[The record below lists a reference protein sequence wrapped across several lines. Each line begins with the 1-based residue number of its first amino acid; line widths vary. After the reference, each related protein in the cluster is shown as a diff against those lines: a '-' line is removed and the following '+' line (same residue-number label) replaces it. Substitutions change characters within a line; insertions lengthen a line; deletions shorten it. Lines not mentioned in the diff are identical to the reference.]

1 MKLQW
6 LPMLVWM
13 TAVVSAGGI
22 SDETGGSFG
31 KILKGTAEENGVL
44 LDTSQWCVRIAPRQ
58 TDWSRAE
65 GICFEICSSRAGQDE
80 FVLRLD
86 SPDERNYYYRKIK
99 IDWVGTKKCFYPFAK
114 FQKSRSPRGWNSIA
128 EIGFYTHGW
137 GMTPTP
143 GGKHILRSIQLKN
156 ARSSELIPIP
166 VNTAESMVSCFWDPN
181 LSDLKQ
187 WRIEGG
193 KAKQLF
199 HAVSL
204 TGTDGIRM
212 SREARLR
219 TAGYD
224 RLLLYG
230 IFPEK
235 TKLKMKIRNGQ
246 GEKVILH
253 VTTPDIHEYSIPLE
267 GAAVID
273 RIVLE
278 LSPLAAAG
286 TISWLA
292 LANDERLK
300 GEETRFEQLKKM
312 DLGRFMTPEET
323 ELSFTPAGQL
333 FCDRQHIETL
343 RRRIAASAP
352 AKQRLESEIRK
363 WSKMPSGEDTIRPC
377 VSNDRRFIRDRDPRE
392 DLYRAYVPIWLGIL
406 TRDKTLLRAGVKRAL
421 ALALIPDWGVGVQS
435 SMPGTAWG
443 HIAFE
448 HSYTIPAL
456 VFAMEFGHEALNRAG
471 KELLL
476 RRIAESGLGTIQYNV
491 WKYDYIFSC
500 NQLSMFSGARVAA
513 LLLLEKRGWAHVA
526 PYTDL
531 AIRELTES
539 MNRIFYR
546 DGGYGEGP
554 GYLVAL
560 LSGALQSY
568 YLYARARNVPL
579 ETVLPAAVRRSAD
592 YAELLVSTDRNQGFI
607 PVNDGHS
614 YPLPAVCAAMAEM
627 VPDSQYTRLFHT
639 YCRLHQIPSPADFW
653 SYVIADPFQEKR
665 LPPLRPFVKLDSI
678 ASAASVRLLD
688 GEPLKILF
696 MNDTEAT
703 THKHPAAGNFIL
715 ELAGETYAMDAG
727 IGSYS
732 SPLTVE
738 LQSGERH
745 NIMMPCD
752 DGKRF
757 IPQNKT
763 AALCPFEA
771 AGDERKFFASVD
783 LLPVWKGKFR
793 KRKRTIRSESPEK
806 IILEDEFECVDAPS
820 AAFFWLTTLPITLS
834 GNTVTI
840 CGKRGEMRFSI
851 PDGWGRR
858 VEELKLPEAPF
869 RQNRL
874 TLLSPSG
881 SGTLRLEMDLRV
893 TAPPSEA
900 VPVQLEKKAPEP
912 SPVFKVTALGTSH
925 GDPTPTRNQ
934 TSFLLEIGKHRYLV
948 DAGEPANASLVRLGL
963 RASELRAIFIT
974 HMHIDH
980 AGGLPVLLEQ
990 ALKYRRMNPECATVA
1005 LLPEEAAVLPL
1016 RNWLAANCVDAS
1028 RVEIRSFSSCRG
1040 YRDDV
1045 LEMKPIPTRH
1055 IPPLPPENR
1064 PRSFALQ
1071 LQADGK
1077 KLLFTGDLSRD
1088 FKDFPVEA
1096 AKECDVVFCE
1106 LTHFSLEEVLPELKK
1121 LPLRRIVFHHVAN
1134 RYQTPA
1140 GEKHVKTLLARL
1152 PYPAEVASDMQTF
1165 EF

>member
-1 MKLQW
+1 MRLQW
-6 LPMLVWM
+6 LPALVWM
-13 TAVVSAGGI
+13 AAVVSAGEIFDGT
-22 SDETGGSFG
+22 DKSFG
-31 KILKGTAEENGVL
+31 KLLKGTAVENGVL
-44 LDTSQWCVRIAPRQ
+44 LDTAQWCVRIVPRQ

-65 GICFEICSSRAGQDE
+65 GICFEIHSSRAGQDE

-99 IDWVGTKKCFYPFAK
+99 IDWIGTKKCFYSFAK

-128 EIGFYTHGW
+128 EIGFYMHGW

-143 GGKHILRSIQLKN
+143 GGKHILRSIQLKD
-156 ARSSELIPIP
+156 ACSPELVPIP
-166 VNTAESMVSCFWDPN
+166 VNTAESMISCFWDPN
-181 LSDLKQ
+181 LCELKQ
-187 WRIEGG
+187 WRVEEG

-204 TGTDGIRM
+204 TGAGGIRM
-212 SREARLR
+212 SREGRVR
-219 TAGYD
+219 VSGYD

-235 TKLKMKIRNGQ
+235 TKLKMKIRIGQ
-246 GEKVILH
+246 EEKEILH
-253 VTTPDIHEYSIPLE
+253 VTAPDIHEYSIPL
-267 GAAVID
+267 GNASVID
-273 RIVLE
+273 RISLE
-278 LSPLAAAG
+278 VSPLLSAG

-300 GEETRFEQLKKM
+300 AEEARFKQLRAV
-312 DLGRFMTPEET
+312 DLRRFMTPEET
-323 ELSFTPAGQL
+323 EFSFAPAVQL
-333 FCDRQHIETL
+333 FCDGPHIETL

-352 AKQRLESEIRK
+352 AKQRLESDIQK
-363 WSKMPSGEDTIRPC
+363 WSKMPSGEETIRPC

-392 DLYRAYVPIWLGIL
+392 DLYRAYMPIWLGVL
-406 TRDKTLLRAGVKRAL
+406 TRDKMLVRAGVKRAL

-448 HSYTIPAL
+448 HSYTMPSL
-456 VFAMEFGHEALNRAG
+456 VFALEFGHEALNRAG

-531 AIRELTES
+531 AIRELNES

-568 YLYARARNVPL
+568 YLYARNRNMPL
-579 ETVLPAAVRRSAD
+579 ESVLPAAVRRSTD
-592 YAELLVSTDRNQGFI
+592 YAELLVSTDLSQGFI
-607 PVNDGHS
+607 PVNDGRS

-627 VPDSQYTRLFHT
+627 MPGSQYARLFHS
-639 YCRLHQIPSPADFW
+639 YCRLHQIPSPVDFW

-678 ASAASVRLLD
+678 ASAASVRLLQ

-696 MNDTEAT
+696 MNDSEAT
-703 THKHPAAGNFIL
+703 SHKHPAAGNFIL

-727 IGSYS
+727 IGPYS

-745 NIMMPCD
+745 NIMMPCA

-763 AALCPFEA
+763 AVLCPFEA
-771 AGDERKFFASVD
+771 TGDERKFFASVD
-783 LLPVWKGKFR
+783 LRPVWEGKFR
-793 KRKRTIRSESPEK
+793 KRRRTIRSESPEK
-806 IILEDEFECVDAPS
+806 IILEDEFETVDAPS
-820 AAFFWLTTLPITLS
+820 TAFFWLTTLPIELT
-834 GNTVTI
+834 GNSVTI
-840 CGKRGEMRFSI
+840 RGKRGEVRFSI
-851 PDGWGRR
+851 PEGWGRQ

-869 RQNRL
+869 RQHRL
-874 TLLSPSG
+874 TLFSPSG
-881 SGTLRLEMDLRV
+881 SGKLRLEMDLSV
-893 TAPPSEA
+893 TAPSSET
-900 VPVQLEKKAPEP
+900 VPVPGEKKMVES
-912 SPVFKVTALGTSH
+912 SPGFKITALGTSH
-925 GDPTPTRNQ
+925 GDPTLTRNQ
-934 TSFLLEIGKHRYLV
+934 TSFLLEVGKHRYLV
-948 DAGEPANASLVRLGL
+948 DAGEPANTSLVRLGL

-980 AGGLPVLLEQ
+980 VGGLPVLLEQ
-990 ALKYRRMNPECATVA
+990 ARKYRRMNPECETIAM
-1005 LLPEEAAVLPL
+1005 LPDEAAVQPL
-1016 RNWLAANCVDAS
+1016 RNWLSVNSVDAS
-1028 RVEIRSFSSCRG
+1028 HVKIQAFSTLRG
-1040 YRDDV
+1040 YQDDV
-1045 LEMKPIPTRH
+1045 LVMKAIPTRH

-1071 LQADGK
+1071 LRIGQK
-1077 KLLFTGDLSRD
+1077 KVLFTGDLSRD

-1096 AKECDVVFCE
+1096 AGESDVVFCE
-1106 LTHFSLEEVLPELKK
+1106 LTHFSLEKALPELKK
-1121 LPLRRIVFHHVAN
+1121 LPLRRIVFHHIAN

-1152 PYPAEVASDMQTF
+1152 PYPAEIASDMQVF